1 MNWSQKAKNFLKLP
15 LFMQTTRTIQ
25 QKMTIREVL
34 DTYPETAKV
43 FIHRRMACVGC
54 PVEGFDTLE
63 DAARI
68 YQIDV
73 QELLDD
79 LQQAIAGNP

>member
-1 MNWSQKAKNFLKLP
+1 MKTN
-15 LFMQTTRTIQ
+15 RTIQ
-25 QKMTIREVL
+25 QKMTVRELL
-34 DTYPETAKV
+34 DRFPETAKV

-54 PVEGFDTLE
+54 PVEEFDTLE

-73 QELLDD
+73 QELLND
-79 LQQAIAGNP
+79 LQQAIAGQP